1 MDSDPPMRPGRGT
14 QFVHGGDEH
23 DPVTGAVSTP
33 IYQVST
39 FAFKSA
45 EHGAACFAGED
56 DGYIYSRLDNPT
68 VKVFEKKLAYLEGA
82 DEGLAFASGMAAIH
96 NLICHAAHGG
106 HVVSGDTVY
115 GGTFALFEHLAPQL
129 GIDVSFVDATD
140 IGNIERAMRPDT
152 RLVFV
157 ETPANPTLAITD
169 IAAAAELAHSRGA
182 LLAVDNTFPT
192 PYLQR
197 PLEHGADV
205 ALHSCTKYIGGHGD
219 AVAGAYCGSREFM
232 DESRDW
238 RTDIGGV
245 IAPLQSWL
253 LLRGLKTL
261 HLRVERSQAN
271 AIALARFLDG
281 HPKVERVRYPGL
293 ESHPQ
298 YETGKKQMR
307 GPGGILSFDVAGGVG
322 AGARLINSV
331 RLMTVAVSL
340 GDCATLIEHPA
351 SMTHSTMSP
360 EDQAR
365 YGITPGL
372 VRIAAGIEDPDDL
385 LADLE
390 QALAKL

>member
-1 MDSDPPMRPGRGT
+1 MRPGLGT
-14 QFVHGGDEH
+14 RFVHGGDEH
-23 DPVTGAVSTP
+23 DPATGAVSTP

-45 EHGAACFAGED
+45 EHGAACFSGEE

-68 VKVFEKKLAYLEGA
+68 VRVFEKKMAFLEGA
-82 DEGLAFASGMAAIH
+82 GDGLAFASGMAAIH
-96 NLICHAAHGG
+96 NLLCHAAHGG

-115 GGTFALFEHLAPQL
+115 GGTFALFEHLAPKL
-129 GIDVSFVDATD
+129 GIRVSFVDTSDA
-140 IGNIERAMRPDT
+140 GNIERAMRPET

-157 ETPANPTLAITD
+157 ETPSNPTLALTD
-169 IAAAAELAHSRGA
+169 IAAAAELAHSNGA
-182 LLAVDNTFPT
+182 LLAVDNTFCS

-205 ALHSCTKYIGGHGD
+205 ALHSCTKYVGGHGD
-219 AVAGAYCGSREFM
+219 AVAGAYCGSEELIAEARE
-232 DESRDW
+232 W

-245 IAPLQSWL
+245 IAPLQCWL

-271 AIALARFLDG
+271 AVALARFLNG
-281 HPKVERVRYPGL
+281 HPKVERVHYPGL
-293 ESHPQ
+293 ESHPGF
-298 YETGKKQMR
+298 EAGRRQMD
-307 GPGGILSFDVAGGVG
+307 GPGGILSFNVAGGVE

-360 EDQAR
+360 EEQAA
-365 YGITPGL
+365 YGIAPGL
-372 VRIAAGIEDPDDL
+372 VRIAAGLEDADDL
-385 LADLE
+385 LEDLE